1 MIREQPPRIVQF
13 IPGLKS
19 PTDGE
24 AMERLKGLKCR
35 ECGRYY
41 PSAPVHVCEFCFG
54 PLEVDYDY
62 EVIRSLVSR
71 KRIESVPQHL
81 ALRRPATSDCQG
93 VRRPVGRLHAAHRA
107 NPPSWA

>member
-1 MIREQPPRIVQF
+1 
-13 IPGLKS
+13 
-19 PTDGE
+19 
-24 AMERLKGLKCR
+24 
-35 ECGRYY
+35 
-41 PSAPVHVCEFCFG
+41 
-54 PLEVDYDY
+54 
-62 EVIRSLVSR
+62 VSR